1 MFGLF
6 ACYTIMCKYEN
17 NVKIHKKFEKNKN
30 KNKTKQKKQVW
41 QNFLDV
47 FGAKKAPKY
56 PQNKL
61 S

>member
-1 MFGLF
+1 
-6 ACYTIMCKYEN
+6 MCKYEN
-17 NVKIHKKFEKNKN
+17 NVKIHKKFEKN